1 LLDSLK
7 AGTAIDENRP
17 KNKIVYE
24 SQVGC
29 KEYMVQFNRCMAL
42 WGSLLGGSFLA
53 FSILSLNALFSSKP
67 ATAGYAGNLEV
78 RFQGLK
84 SAKGQVCL
92 TLFSGPKGF
101 PKGGKGSNLKA
112 SRCTTLTKDGGVVVF
127 NSLPYGVYAIAA
139 VHDSN
144 SDNRL
149 NQNGLGIPTEGFGF
163 SSNPPFKFGPASFS
177 EAQFFLSGINTV
189 EKIQM
194 RYLN

>member
-1 LLDSLK
+1 M
-7 AGTAIDENRP
+7 I
-17 KNKIVYE
+17 
-24 SQVGC
+24 
-29 KEYMVQFNRCMAL
+29 QFNRCMKL
-42 WGSLLGGSFLA
+42 WGSLLGGSVLTFSALCL
-53 FSILSLNALFSSKP
+53 SILSLNTLLSPNP

-84 SAKGQVCL
+84 SSKGQVCL

-127 NSLPYGVYAIAA
+127 NNLPYGVYAIAA

-163 SSNPPFKFGPASFS
+163 SSNPPFKYGPANFS
-177 EAQFFLSGINTV
+177 EAQFFLSGTKTV
-189 EKIQM
+189 EQIQM

>member
-1 LLDSLK
+1 
-7 AGTAIDENRP
+7 
-17 KNKIVYE
+17 
-24 SQVGC
+24 
-29 KEYMVQFNRCMAL
+29 MVHFNRCTAL
-42 WGSLLGGSFLA
+42 CSSFLA
-53 FSILSLNALFSSKP
+53 IGVLSTGAMLNVKTA
-67 ATAGYAGNLEV
+67 AAGYAGNLEV

-84 SAKGQVCL
+84 SSKGQVCL
-92 TLFSGPKGF
+92 TLFTGPKGF

-127 NSLPYGVYAIAA
+127 NSLPYGIYAIAA

-177 EAQFFLSGINTV
+177 EAQFFLSGTNTV

>member
-1 LLDSLK
+1 MQPSQEQDSLWRVMS
-7 AGTAIDENRP
+7 GLDQ
-17 KNKIVYE
+17 E
-24 SQVGC
+24 SMMHFSRGKV
-29 KEYMVQFNRCMAL
+29 
-42 WGSLLGGSFLA
+42 LGGSFLVGA
-53 FSILSLNALFSSKP
+53 VAVGTMFSFKTAD
-67 ATAGYAGNLEV
+67 AGYAGNLEV

-84 SAKGQVCL
+84 SDKGQVCI
-92 TLFSGPKGF
+92 TLFTGPKGF
-101 PKGGKGSNLKA
+101 PKGGKNSNLKA
-112 SRCTTLTKDGGVVVF
+112 SRCAALTKGGGVVAF
-127 NSLPYGVYAIAA
+127 NNLPYGVYAIAA

-177 EAQFFLSGINTV
+177 EAQFFLSGTNTV